1 MSDLTTLTGKLA
13 EMKTKMYNRLVAQ
26 GDTTI
31 TTTDT
36 MQTFVDHYANLVAK
50 AGVTLTVTENG
61 TYTAST
67 SLISGYGT
75 VTVNV
80 PAGGPATKAKYKIG
94 DRVYDSGNNDI
105 GMVFGFYTDANNV
118 EYAVVCLNAEHR
130 LNQGNWADSIGSI
143 TNMPLYNSVNTAAF
157 GIGTETA
164 TANCDLILASKMS
177 TAITHCR
184 SKSFLIDG
192 TTYYG
197 QLPNVCELIQMFA
210 MHYKINADD
219 PTASSTGTNL
229 NFASWK
235 DSWSSS
241 QYNSSSA
248 WSVNYNGSTIGN
260 SKTFSGFVAPVLEIP
275 NRSNS

>member
-1 MSDLTTLTGKLA
+1 MSLSSDISTTSTALSDIKQAIIDKGVTPSG
-13 EMKTKMYNRLVAQ
+13 N
-26 GDTTI
+26 I
-31 TTTDT
+31 TT
-36 MQTFVDHYANLVAK
+36 YA
-50 AGVTLTVTENG
+50 
-61 TYTAST
+61 TA
-67 SLISGYGT
+67 ISQI
-75 VTVNV
+75 
-80 PAGGPATKAKYKIG
+80 GGASGKYKIG

-130 LNQGNWADSIGSI
+130 LNQGKWANSTGSI
-143 TNMPLYNSVNTAAF
+143 KNMPLYSSVNTAAF

-164 TANCDLILASKMS
+164 TANCDLILASKTS

-197 QLPNVCELIQMFA
+197 QLPNVCELLQMFA
-210 MHYKINADD
+210 MHYKINATD
-219 PTASSTGTNL
+219 PTASSAGTTL

-241 QYNSSSA
+241 QNSSMFGWYVSSCA
-248 WSVNYNGSTIGN
+248 SPDTKTTNY
-260 SKTFSGFVAPVLEIP
+260 FVAPVLEIP
-275 NRSNS
+275 NH

>member
-1 MSDLTTLTGKLA
+1 MSDLTTLTGGLA

-50 AGVTLTVTENG
+50 AGATLTVTENG

-67 SLISGYGT
+67 SLISGYGS

-105 GMVFGFYTDANNV
+105 GMVFGFYTDANDV

-130 LNQGNWADSIGSI
+130 LNQGKWADSTGSI
-143 TNMPLYNSVNTAAF
+143 TNMPLYNSVNTAAW

-164 TANCDLILASKMS
+164 TANCDLILASKTS
-177 TAITHCR
+177 TAVSHCR

-197 QLPNVCELIQMFA
+197 QLPNVCELLQMFA
-210 MHYKINADD
+210 MHYKINAND
-219 PTASSTGTNL
+219 PTASSAGTTL

-241 QYNSSSA
+241 QYNS
-248 WSVNYNGSTIGN
+248 NGGWYVTTSGGTGGTNKANN
-260 SKTFSGFVAPVLEIP
+260 SFVAPVLEIP

>member
-1 MSDLTTLTGKLA
+1 MSDLTTLTGGLA

-50 AGVTLTVTENG
+50 AGATLTVTENG

-67 SLISGYGT
+67 SLISGYGS

-130 LNQGNWADSIGSI
+130 LASGQWAASTSTV
-143 TNMPLYNSVNTAAF
+143 TNMPLYGSVNTAAF
-157 GIGTETA
+157 GNGTETA
-164 TANCDLILASKMS
+164 KANCDLILASKTS
-177 TAITHCR
+177 NSVTHCR
-184 SKSFLIDG
+184 SKSFVIDG
-192 TTYYG
+192 TTYKG
-197 QLPNVCELIQMFA
+197 QLPNVCELLQMFA
-210 MHYKINADD
+210 MHHEINADD
-219 PTASSTGTNL
+219 PTASSAGTSL

-235 DSWSSS
+235 TTWSSS
-241 QYNSSSA
+241 QYTSYGGWSLNTTGSA
-248 WSVNYNGSTIGN
+248 STN
-260 SKTFSGFVAPVLEIP
+260 SKTSNYFVAPVLEIP
-275 NRSNS
+275 NRLNS

>member
-1 MSDLTTLTGKLA
+1 MSDLTTLTGGLA

-50 AGVTLTVTENG
+50 AGATLTVTENG

-67 SLISGYGT
+67 SLISGYGS

-94 DRVYDSGNNDI
+94 DRVYDSRNNDI
-105 GMVFGFYTDANNV
+105 GMVFGFYTDANDI

-130 LNQGNWADSIGSI
+130 LASGQWAASTSTV
-143 TNMPLYNSVNTAAF
+143 TNMPLYGSVNTAAF
-157 GIGTETA
+157 GNGTETA
-164 TANCDLILASKMS
+164 KANCDLILAFTTS

-184 SKSFLIDG
+184 SKSFIIDG

-197 QLPNVCELIQMFA
+197 QLPNVCELLQMFA
-210 MHYKINADD
+210 MHHEINADD
-219 PTASSTGTNL
+219 PTASSAGTSL
-229 NFASWK
+229 NFVSWK
-235 DSWSSS
+235 TTWSSS
-241 QYNSSSA
+241 QCGSNAGWYVS
-248 WSVNYNGSTIGN
+248 NYGGTDNYR
-260 SKTFSGFVAPVLEIP
+260 KTTSYFVAPVLEIP
-275 NRSNS
+275 NH